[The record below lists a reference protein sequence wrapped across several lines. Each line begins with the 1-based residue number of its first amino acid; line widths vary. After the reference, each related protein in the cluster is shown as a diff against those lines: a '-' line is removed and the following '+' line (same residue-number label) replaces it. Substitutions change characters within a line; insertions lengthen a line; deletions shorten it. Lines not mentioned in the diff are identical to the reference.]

1 MVTFWQTS
9 CDSCPGTDDYLFAIN
24 IPTTPPLYC
33 VHVRVPRP
41 RRPTNSPGQAF
52 NKYKNKL
59 TESQSVSNRQ
69 PLEEAFAKLLADVQR
84 NLESTNR
91 DKFTQR
97 LTSFR
102 ISVRQFLTM

>member
-1 MVTFWQTS
+1 
-9 CDSCPGTDDYLFAIN
+9 
-24 IPTTPPLYC
+24 
-33 VHVRVPRP
+33 
-41 RRPTNSPGQAF
+41 AF

-59 TESQSVSNRQ
+59 TESQSVANRP
-69 PLEEAFAKLLADVQR
+69 PLQEAFTKLLADVQR

-97 LTSFR
+97 LTTFR

>member
-1 MVTFWQTS
+1 MF
-9 CDSCPGTDDYLFAIN
+9 CL
-24 IPTTPPLYC
+24 PTTVDNVDNIYSVFRHLF
-33 VHVRVPRP
+33 
-41 RRPTNSPGQAF
+41 QAF
-52 NKYKNKL
+52 NTYKNKL
-59 TESQSVSNRQ
+59 IESQSVANRPQ
-69 PLEEAFAKLLADVQR
+69 LQEAFAKLLADVHR